1 MNLSRFLSPIKK
13 RIFNMIARGVIKS
26 IKEGGNLRAQMSLLA
41 EETLDNLEILQDY
54 GFTSK
59 PLSGA
64 EGVVIFPAGDKSHGL
79 VIATGDRR
87 YRLEIENG
95 EVALFDDLGSKVHLK
110 RGGTVEVSCSTKV
123 LLTTPLVEATA
134 NMKVNG
140 NLEVVGTSDLQ
151 AAVTAGATIEA
162 TGNIS
167 SSAVVAGATLSSTT
181 AGMSDVAGKVQDIID
196 TYNVHTHEENG
207 TGGGTTD
214 EPNEIIS

>member
-1 MNLSRFLSPIKK
+1 
-13 RIFNMIARGVIKS
+13 MIARGVIKS

-87 YRLEIENG
+87 YRLEVQSG

-123 LLTTPLVEATA
+123 LLTTPMVEASQDLTVKGA
-134 NMKVNG
+134 LTV
-140 NLEVVGTSDLQ
+140 EGTSDLQ
-151 AAVTAGATIEA
+151 DAVTAGATIDAQGGVSSLGVVSGA
-162 TGNIS
+162 TIS
-167 SSAVVAGATLSSTT
+167 SVT
-181 AGMSDVAGKVQDIID
+181 AGMSDVAGKVQEIID
-196 TYNVHTHEENG
+196 TYNGHTHDENG

-214 EPNEIIS
+214 APNEIIP